1 MVFRG
6 AMPGVGVAVM
16 AASAL
21 FASNVLAETDGWGR
35 EWYADVSVASYLYS
49 LGSVRANHAVWM
61 MEATSC
67 SDYRL
72 QVMSSSAT
80 GR

>member
-1 MVFRG
+1 
-6 AMPGVGVAVM
+6 M

-61 MEATSC
+61 MEG
-67 SDYRL
+67 DVVQRL
-72 QVMSSSAT
+72 SSAGHVQFGYWALSDLGRT
-80 GR
+80 GACPSG

>member
-6 AMPGVGVAVM
+6 VMSGVGVAVM

-35 EWYADVSVASYLYS
+35 EWYADVSVASYL
-49 LGSVRANHAVWM
+49 
-61 MEATSC
+61 
-67 SDYRL
+67 
-72 QVMSSSAT
+72 
-80 GR
+80 